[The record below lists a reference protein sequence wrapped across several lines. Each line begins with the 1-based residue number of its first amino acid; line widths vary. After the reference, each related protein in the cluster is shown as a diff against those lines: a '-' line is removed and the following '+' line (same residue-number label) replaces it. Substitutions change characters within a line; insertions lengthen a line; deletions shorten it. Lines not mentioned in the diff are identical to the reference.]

1 MKNPVTVMW
10 GTLFFSLF
18 LIVLGTA
25 FILRPP
31 TNPVPHVQTPTKGGV
46 PEMDF
51 VEPIT
56 PGKSRIYGAL
66 AISFGIGLLWIS
78 FLGGRTTESD

>member
-1 MKNPVTVMW
+1 MW
-10 GTLFFSLF
+10 GTLFFALF
-18 LIVLGTA
+18 LILLGTA
-25 FILRPP
+25 FILRPS

-46 PEMDF
+46 PKMDF

-66 AISFGIGLLWIS
+66 AISFGIGLLWAS
-78 FLGGRTTESD
+78 FIGGRASERD

>member
-1 MKNPVTVMW
+1 MKNPGNVAW
-10 GTLFFSLF
+10 GAVLLAVV
-18 LIVLGTA
+18 LILLGTA
-25 FILRPP
+25 FILRPS
-31 TNPVPHVQTPTKGGV
+31 TGPVRHVQTPTKGGV
-46 PEMDF
+46 PKMDF

-78 FLGGRTTESD
+78 FIGGRASESD

>member
-1 MKNPVTVMW
+1 MKNPGNVAW
-10 GTLFFSLF
+10 GAVLLAVV
-18 LIVLGTA
+18 LILLGAA

-31 TNPVPHVQTPTKGGV
+31 TNPVPHVQTPTRVGV
-46 PEMDF
+46 PKMDF
-51 VEPIT
+51 VETIS

-78 FLGGRTTESD
+78 FLGRRASESD

>member
-1 MKNPVTVMW
+1 MKNPGNVAW
-10 GTLFFSLF
+10 GAVLLAVV
-18 LIVLGTA
+18 LILLGTA

-46 PEMDF
+46 PKMDF
-51 VEPIT
+51 VDPIT

-78 FLGGRTTESD
+78 FLGGRATESR